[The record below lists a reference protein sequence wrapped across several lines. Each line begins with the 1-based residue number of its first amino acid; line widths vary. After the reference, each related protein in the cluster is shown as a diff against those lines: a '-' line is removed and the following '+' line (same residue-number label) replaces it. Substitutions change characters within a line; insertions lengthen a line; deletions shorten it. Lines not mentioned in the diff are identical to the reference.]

1 MPNKRLAVKDA
12 YGRYLNNLRI
22 AVTAECNYRC
32 IFCHIEGEP
41 LEGPVKPGVLS
52 AQITS
57 GEYALIA
64 EAAWR
69 VGVDKFKLTGGE
81 PLLRADIV
89 DIIRSIRESAPKAEI
104 SMTTNGYF
112 LEKLAVTMREAGL
125 QRVNV
130 SVHSLDPERYAFITG
145 VPGLDRALRGVKAAV
160 DSGLGVKINM
170 VVLRDVNSSE
180 IWDMLEYA
188 RAHGATLQLIELH
201 PVGLGARF
209 FQKYF
214 YPLSKIER
222 ELSARGA
229 KVLRRSLHNRPV
241 YILPDGARIEIV
253 RPYSNPLF
261 CAGCTRIRLGP
272 FGDLSPCLNWRGPR
286 PSILGILK
294 NRELS
299 REEKII
305 LIASKMVDLVAQRRP
320 YYLWPVRDGQILYEP
335 GGVNT
340 NNRTGRMS
348 IPKRLYF
355 LKVKE
360 ELERLQAGGGS
371 P

>member
-1 MPNKRLAVKDA
+1 MVNKRFAVKDA
-12 YGRYLNNLRI
+12 YGRTLNNLRI

-52 AQITS
+52 AKIS
-57 GEYALIA
+57 SDEYGLIA
-64 EAAWR
+64 EAAWMI
-69 VGVDKFKLTGGE
+69 GVDKFKLTGGE

-89 DIIRSIRESAPKAEI
+89 DIISSIHESASKAEI

-112 LEKLAVTMREAGL
+112 LENLAGKMREAGL

-130 SVHSLDPERYAFITG
+130 SIHSLNPERYAFITG
-145 VPGLDRALRGVKAAV
+145 VPGLSRALRGVEAAV

-170 VVLRDVNSSE
+170 VVLRDVNSGE

-188 RAHGATLQLIELH
+188 RARGATLQLIELH
-201 PVGLGARF
+201 PVGLGAKF

-214 YPLSKIER
+214 YPLSKVER

-229 KVLRRSLHNRPV
+229 RMLRRNLHNRPV
-241 YILPDGARIEIV
+241 YILPGGAKIEIV

-294 NRELS
+294 NGGLT
-299 REEKII
+299 REEKIF
-305 LIASKMVDLVAQRRP
+305 LIASMMVDLVAQRRP
-320 YYLWPVRDGQILYEP
+320 YYLWPVRDGQLLRAFREE
-335 GGVNT
+335 NM
-340 NNRTGRMS
+340 NNRVRRMS

-360 ELERLQAGGGS
+360 GLERLQAGGGS